1 MPANLNE
8 LKQHCK
14 EEWNKFPVIK
24 SYLLKVI
31 DAGGGSCIIL
41 YNFLFF
47 IALCSPA
54 KMLFFMTVYL
64 LWLIQNC
71 TLRAAHFHSA

>member
-1 MPANLNE
+1 MAEKEENQGVDCFNLNLKLNANLNE

-14 EEWNKFPVIK
+14 EKWNKFPVIK

-41 YNFLFF
+41 SFSQH
-47 IALCSPA
+47 C
-54 KMLFFMTVYL
+54 VV
-64 LWLIQNC
+64 
-71 TLRAAHFHSA
+71 LRKHYFS